1 MSQWMTDE
9 EIEDLKK
16 KPRPLTGNDFVDAYY
31 LGFDAGKSS
40 LQRELDDVTSKKS
53 ELFWDKMNAEKRA
66 DDFEKENAE
75 LKKKISKLKK
85 RCRALAERERGE

>member
-16 KPRPLTGNDFVDAYY
+16 SRPLTGNDFVDAYY

-40 LQRELDDVTSKKS
+40 LQHELDNVTNKRS
-53 ELFWDKMNAEKRA
+53 EFYLDKINAEKRA
-66 DDFEKENAE
+66 AELEKENAE

-85 RCRALAERERGE
+85 RCKALAERDA